1 MRKSGKSS
9 RCILVI
15 LAFFAITGF
24 HLPSGKEAACNCP
37 SLNVSRTVLSASSV
51 SFSWV
56 APEEA
61 TGYKIWYIRREDG
74 FASQDFTTAQPSVQF
89 FDLPPGT
96 YVFFF
101 VTQCGEERS
110 ETLIT
115 EDLLM
120 G

>member
-9 RCILVI
+9 RSI
-15 LAFFAITGF
+15 LAMLAFIALTGF
-24 HLPSGKEAACNCP
+24 HSPTGKEAACNCP
-37 SLNVSRTVLSASSV
+37 SLNVSRTVLSGSSV
-51 SFSWV
+51 TFSWV
-56 APEEA
+56 EPEEA

-74 FASQDFTTAQPSVQF
+74 FSSQDFITAQSSIQF
-89 FDLPPGT
+89 SNLPPGT

-101 VTQCGEERS
+101 VTLCGEERS

-115 EDLLM
+115 EDLIM